1 MNITIILQVIIMIAC
16 VVGGYY
22 ATVAL
27 YKYNLASEHRR
38 AVASCKDEF
47 GRIDY
52 EKLEQVRADTFMRWI
67 KFTAETSRNF
77 AVDGF
82 VISNGLHKMIEDD
95 SKCPIEEYAARY
107 DKKDKRKIQVE

>member
-1 MNITIILQVIIMIAC
+1 MNLTIIFEVIVMVAGI
-16 VVGGYY
+16 VGCYY

-27 YKYNLASEHRR
+27 YKYSLANEHRR

-52 EKLEQVRADTFMRWI
+52 EKLEQVRVDTFMRWA
-67 KFTAETSRNF
+67 KFTAETSRNLV
-77 AVDGF
+77 VDGF